1 MHFSQDGDILSE
13 IFDRIFALQFK
24 NLKCG
29 DPYFYSN
36 SLKKG
41 EVKLNPKLVRL
52 FSTFNDFRST

>member
-1 MHFSQDGDILSE
+1 MHNSEDGDILSE

-36 SLKKG
+36 ALEKG
-41 EVKLNPKLVRL
+41 DIK
-52 FSTFNDFRST
+52 FNSKTLDIAK